1 MFGFRDEFRSAIER
15 AHAVIE
21 FKLDGTIL
29 YANEDFLA
37 LSGYVLPDII
47 GKRHSILVSNEY
59 RRSPEYERF
68 WNDLAKG
75 TSFAAEYCRLRKD
88 GSEFWVS
95 GSYNPVLRSGR
106 VHKIV
111 KVATDITA
119 KMLRR
124 AHDKS
129 KLAALDRAQAI
140 AEFSLDGTIVTANQN
155 FLKTF
160 DYSEGEVL
168 GRHHRM
174 FVDPAEAEGLDYQT
188 FWQRLRAGQFDAAE
202 YRRIGKGGREVWIQ
216 ASYNPL
222 LDASGRLLGV
232 IKFATDVTAARNLS
246 RQLQADA
253 DRVLAEAVGIIAESV
268 SDISGQA
275 GSAADAVAKASENI
289 RAVAVGSTQIA
300 ASASEISEK
309 VLQALTVSKEAVRE
323 ASQVNTVMADLAD
336 QAGEI
341 EDIVSLITTVASQ
354 TNLLALNATIEA
366 ARAGNAGR
374 GFAVVAGEVKNLA
387 GQTERAAQDITGRI
401 ASVQSASVHA
411 CQAIQQIGRTI
422 EHIHA
427 TAAQIANEAA
437 TQSSV
442 TQIMSASMQ
451 EVAGGVTLI
460 TTNLHRTAQLTQT
473 VDQRIGE
480 IREAVKVIA

>member
-1 MFGFRDEFRSAIER
+1 LFGFRDEFRSAIER

-29 YANEDFLA
+29 YATEAFLA
-37 LSGYVLPDII
+37 LSGYGLPDII
-47 GKRHSILVSNEY
+47 GKHHSIFVSTEY
-59 RRSPEYERF
+59 RQSPEYEKF

-75 TSFAAEYCRLRKD
+75 ICFAGEYCRHRKD

-111 KVATDITA
+111 KVATDITT
-119 KMLRR
+119 KMVRR

-140 AEFSLDGTIVTANQN
+140 VEFALDGTVVSANQK
-155 FLKTF
+155 FLNTF
-160 DYSEGEVL
+160 GYNEGEII
-168 GRHHRM
+168 GRNHRM
-174 FVDPAEAEGLDYQT
+174 FVDPAEAESLDYQN
-188 FWQRLRAGQFDAAE
+188 FWQSLRAGQFDAAE
-202 YRRIGKGGREVWIQ
+202 YRRVAKGSREVWIQ

-222 LDASGRLLGV
+222 LDASGRVIGV
-232 IKFATDVTAARNLS
+232 IKFASDVTQAKSLS
-246 RQLQADA
+246 RRLQADA
-253 DRVLAEAVGIIAESV
+253 DRVLAEAVGKIAEAV

-275 GSAADAVAKASENI
+275 GNAADAVAKASDNI

-300 ASASEISEK
+300 TSAAEISKK
-309 VLQALTVSKEAVRE
+309 VTQALAVSNEAVWE
-323 ASQVNTVMADLAD
+323 ARQVDTLMAGLAD
-336 QAGEI
+336 QAQEI
-341 EDIVSLITTVASQ
+341 EAIIDLITTVASQ

-374 GFAVVAGEVKNLA
+374 GFSIVASEVKNLA

-401 ASVQSASVHA
+401 ASVQSASAHA
-411 CQAIQQIGRTI
+411 CDAIQQIGRTI

-427 TAAQIANEAA
+427 TAAQIADEAA
-437 TQSSV
+437 EQSSV
-442 TQIMSASMQ
+442 TQVMSTSMQ
-451 EVAGGVTLI
+451 EVAGGVKLI
-460 TTNLHRTAQLTQT
+460 GANLHSTAQLTQA
-473 VDQRIGE
+473 VDQKIGE
-480 IREAVKVIA
+480 IRGAVRIVA